1 LPCAAPQ
8 EQKPVLADFHF
19 LRPEWLWAIPLV
31 VVCAIFLARRRLG
44 PGSWQNV
51 VDAALAPH
59 VLARSAVRRADMR
72 WWLLGIGGVLAAVSI
87 AGPAWQ
93 RVEQPVFRSDQALVI
108 ALDLSRSM
116 DAQDVA
122 PSRLMRAR
130 LKILDMLER
139 RGTGQTALVV
149 YSANAFTV
157 TPLTTDNDTIAA
169 LVNSLS
175 TDIMPSRGS
184 YPIAAINKGRQL
196 LEQAG
201 AGYGEILLI
210 TDGSSSPAAE
220 RVARDLQGSGFTLSV
235 LAVGTSEGAPIP
247 RMSGGFVTDQSGNIA
262 VPRLEE
268 HSLRGLAAAGGGR
281 FSKLSTDDRD
291 LDYLLSG
298 EAGNRQAGDKNIAT
312 DHWREEGP
320 WLVLL
325 LLPLAAMAFRRGWV
339 VVILFFIMPP
349 ENSAPAFTWDDLW
362 LTRDQQAQKMLEEG
376 AAGEAVQLFEDDE
389 WRAVAQ
395 YRATDYEASAAAFAE
410 REDTRSLYNLG
421 NAMARQGEFESAIDA
436 YEQVLEL
443 EPEHEDAAYN
453 RDLLEQVQEQ
463 QQQQQ
468 QEGDQQESSEQQ
480 GDGPES
486 DSDNQSQEQSSQS
499 ESQSDSESED
509 GDASQR
515 EDEASDE
522 DLEALQEELQR
533 AAEEAAQNEQQ
544 MAEQQLTPE
553 ELEELRR
560 QQEQQQAM
568 EQWLRRI
575 PNDPGGL
582 LRRKFRYQYQKEGK
596 DQDGNSTW
604 PDDEVQPW

>member
-1 LPCAAPQ
+1 M
-8 EQKPVLADFHF
+8 LADFNF
-19 LRPEWLWAIPLV
+19 LRPDWLWAVPLV
-31 VVCAIFLARRRLG
+31 IVGVLLLARRQLG

-51 VDAALAPH
+51 VDPALAPH
-59 VLARSAVRRADMR
+59 VLSRSATRKADYR
-72 WWLLGIGGVLAAVSI
+72 WWLLGLGGVIAVVAL

-93 RVEQPVFRSDQALVI
+93 RIEQPVFRSDQALVV

-139 RGTGQTALVV
+139 RGSGQTALVV

-157 TPLTTDNDTIAA
+157 TPLTNDTDTIAA

-184 YPIAAINKGRQL
+184 YPIAAIEKGQQL

-201 AGYGEILLI
+201 ALVGEVLLV

-220 RVARDLQGSGFTLSV
+220 RVARDLKTSGYTLSV

-247 RMSGGFVTDQSGNIA
+247 QVGGGFVTDQSGNIA
-262 VPRLEE
+262 VPRLEA
-268 HSLRGLAAAGGGR
+268 HSLRALATAGGGR
-281 FSKLSTDDRD
+281 FSQLSTDNRD

-298 EAGNRQAGDKNIAT
+298 EAGSRLASDESLAT
-312 DHWREEGP
+312 DRWREEGP
-320 WLVLL
+320 WVVLL
-325 LLPLAAMAFRRGWV
+325 LLPLGAMAFRRGWIMV
-339 VVILFFIMPP
+339 LLLFLLPP
-349 ENSAPAFTWDDLW
+349 ENQAYASTWDDLW
-362 LTRDQQAQKMLEEG
+362 QTRDQQAQALLEEG
-376 AAGEAVQLFEDDE
+376 AAGEAIELFENPD
-389 WRAVAQ
+389 WKAVAQ
-395 YRATDYEASAAAFAE
+395 YRAQDYEASAQSFAVQ
-410 REDTRSLYNLG
+410 EDTRSLYNLG

-436 YEQVLEL
+436 YEQVLEID
-443 EPEHEDAAYN
+443 PENADAEYN
-453 RDLLEQVQEQ
+453 RDLLKQAQEQ
-463 QQQQQ
+463 QQQQN
-468 QEGDQQESSEQQ
+468 EGDQQESSDQQ
-480 GDGPES
+480 GEGEQSDESSES
-486 DSDNQSQEQSSQS
+486 DQESSDSSA
-499 ESQSDSESED
+499 QSDSESEGDSSQRD
-509 GDASQR
+509 GEEASQ
-515 EDEASDE
+515 E

-544 MAEQQLTPE
+544 MAQQQLTPE
-553 ELEELRR
+553 ELEALRR
-560 QQEQQQAM
+560 EQEQQQAM

-582 LRRKFRYQYQKEGK
+582 LRRKFRYQYQKSGK
-596 DQDGNSTW
+596 DQDGNNTW

>member
-1 LPCAAPQ
+1 MPA
-8 EQKPVLADFHF
+8 EFHF
-19 LRPEWLWAIPLV
+19 LRPEWLWAVPLV
-31 VVCAIFLARRRLG
+31 LACTVLLARRQLG
-44 PGSWQNV
+44 AGSWQHV
-51 VDAALAPH
+51 VQASLAPY
-59 VLARSAVRRADMR
+59 VLSRSATRRSDYR
-72 WWLLGIGGVLAAVSI
+72 WWLLGLCGVIAVI
-87 AGPAWQ
+87 ALAGPAWQ
-93 RVEQPVFRSDQALVI
+93 RIEQPVFRSDQALVV

-116 DAQDVA
+116 DAQDIA

-139 RGTGQTALVV
+139 RRSGQTALVV

-157 TPLTTDNDTIAA
+157 TPLTTDTDTIAA

-184 YPIAAINKGRQL
+184 YPIAAISKGKQL

-201 AGYGEILLI
+201 AVIGEVLLV

-220 RVARDLQGSGFTLSV
+220 RIARDLKESGYTLSV

-247 RMSGGFVTDQSGNIA
+247 RLSGGFVTDQSGNIA
-262 VPRLEE
+262 VPKLEE
-268 HSLRGLAAAGGGR
+268 RSLRGLAAAGGGR
-281 FSKLSTDDRD
+281 FSMLSTDDRD

-298 EAGNRQAGDKNIAT
+298 EAGRQQASDDSLST

-339 VVILFFIMPP
+339 IVFLLFILPP
-349 ENSAPAFTWDDLW
+349 ENQAHASTWDDLW
-362 LTRDQQAQKMLEEG
+362 LTKDQQAQKKLEEG
-376 AAGEAVQLFEDDE
+376 AAADAVELFEDSE

-395 YRATDYEASAAAFAE
+395 YRAQDYADSARAFAE
-410 REDTRSLYNLG
+410 SADTRSLYNLG

-436 YEQVLEL
+436 YEQVLEID
-443 EPEHEDAAYN
+443 PDNVDAEYN
-453 RDLLEQVQEQ
+453 RDLLAQAQEQ
-463 QQQQQ
+463 QQSQQN
-468 QEGDQQESSEQQ
+468 EGDQQEQSGQQ
-480 GDGPES
+480 GEGEQSDDSGES
-486 DSDNQSQEQSSQS
+486 DQENADSSA
-499 ESQSDSESED
+499 QSDSESQD
-509 GDASQR
+509 GEASPRDEQDASQ
-515 EDEASDE
+515 E

-533 AAEEAAQNEQQ
+533 AAEEARQNEQMVQ
-544 MAEQQLTPE
+544 QQLTPE

-560 QQEQQQAM
+560 EQEQEQAM

-582 LRRKFRYQYQKEGK
+582 LRRKFRYQYQKTGK
-596 DQDGNSTW
+596 DQDGNNTW

>member
-1 LPCAAPQ
+1 MPA
-8 EQKPVLADFHF
+8 EFHF
-19 LRPEWLWAIPLV
+19 LRPEWLWAVPLV
-31 VVCAIFLARRRLG
+31 LACTVLLARRQLG
-44 PGSWQNV
+44 AGSWQHV
-51 VDAALAPH
+51 VQASLAPY
-59 VLARSAVRRADMR
+59 VLSRSATRRSDYR
-72 WWLLGIGGVLAAVSI
+72 WWLLGLCGVIAVI
-87 AGPAWQ
+87 ALAGPAWQ
-93 RVEQPVFRSDQALVI
+93 RIEQPVFRSDQALVV

-116 DAQDVA
+116 DAQDIA
-122 PSRLMRAR
+122 PSRLIRAR

-139 RGTGQTALVV
+139 RRSGQTALVV

-157 TPLTTDNDTIAA
+157 TPLTTDTDTIAA

-184 YPIAAINKGRQL
+184 YPIAAISKGKQL

-201 AGYGEILLI
+201 AVIGEVLLV

-220 RVARDLQGSGFTLSV
+220 RIARDLKESGYTLSV

-247 RMSGGFVTDQSGNIA
+247 RLSGGFVTDQSGNIA

-268 HSLRGLAAAGGGR
+268 RSLRGLAAAGGGR
-281 FSKLSTDDRD
+281 FSMLSTDDRD

-298 EAGNRQAGDKNIAT
+298 EAGMQQASDDSLST

-339 VVILFFIMPP
+339 IVFLLFILPP
-349 ENSAPAFTWDDLW
+349 ENQAHASTWDDLW
-362 LTRDQQAQKMLEEG
+362 LTKDQQAQKKLEEG
-376 AAGEAVQLFEDDE
+376 AAADAVELFEDSE

-395 YRATDYEASAAAFAE
+395 YRAQDYADSARAFAE
-410 REDTRSLYNLG
+410 SADTRSLYNLG

-436 YEQVLEL
+436 YEQVLEID
-443 EPEHEDAAYN
+443 PDNVDAEYN
-453 RDLLEQVQEQ
+453 RDLLAQAQEQ
-463 QQQQQ
+463 QQSQQN
-468 QEGDQQESSEQQ
+468 EGDQQEQSGQQ
-480 GDGPES
+480 GEGEQSDDSGES
-486 DSDNQSQEQSSQS
+486 DQENADSSA
-499 ESQSDSESED
+499 QSDSESQD
-509 GDASQR
+509 GEASPRDEQDASQ
-515 EDEASDE
+515 E

-533 AAEEAAQNEQQ
+533 AAEEARQNEQMVQ
-544 MAEQQLTPE
+544 QQLTPE

-560 QQEQQQAM
+560 EQEQEQAM

-582 LRRKFRYQYQKEGK
+582 LRRKFRYQYQKTGK
-596 DQDGNSTW
+596 DQDGNNTW